1 MGQCPYVDD
10 SKSGPSKGWYC
21 SIQRGSAEYSLHRN
35 YCRDSINCKYCPVR
49 GGDDRLRKPPEP
61 KPEPKKSSSS
71 SYYDSYSSNSSSSS
85 SSSSSGGGGGYVGGG
100 GIGCG
105 FLLVAGIILVVVL
118 VVIGFL
124 IHWGVL
130 GPWVQ
135 MQMPNGVNHKGFSLY
150 TVGGSEPYLFD
161 VRDKS
166 FNRERISKLAL
177 FDGSNDLYLEYDD
190 ASVLISSPNSLDIH
204 LLNTVNIET
213 SAYQNAMEQMVRPV
227 ILQLKDSE
235 GNPLTA
241 DGLQVMDQTGSPLS
255 VVILSDDTCAV
266 LLGDNTAVS
275 ALTVRLSGYA
285 DCQIPVDAGQRLSM
299 LAVTMN
305 K

>member
-1 MGQCPYVDD
+1 MVPGAGFAGATFTPV
-10 SKSGPSKGWYC
+10 PSFAGEVF
-21 SIQRGSAEYSLHRN
+21 S
-35 YCRDSINCKYCPVR
+35 
-49 GGDDRLRKPPEP
+49 
-61 KPEPKKSSSS
+61 
-71 SYYDSYSSNSSSSS
+71 
-85 SSSSSGGGGGYVGGG
+85 
-100 GIGCG
+100 
-105 FLLVAGIILVVVL
+105 LVAALEDAGLL
-118 VVIGFL
+118 AGATF
-124 IHWGVL
+124 
-130 GPWVQ
+130 
-135 MQMPNGVNHKGFSLY
+135 
-150 TVGGSEPYLFD
+150 TGSF
-161 VRDKS
+161 
-166 FNRERISKLAL
+166 F
-177 FDGSNDLYLEYDD
+177 

-241 DGLQVMDQTGSPLS
+241 DGLQVMDQAGSPLS